1 MITYKMEELL
11 PIVAQL
17 SRKYTSAE
25 STSVSYE
32 KAQQLMEAVLYCI
45 QELEHT
51 HQNLPANPKMLSP
64 DEAYQLGLES
74 VMQKAKETQ
83 KKYNEMINIFC
94 DYGNENLRDT
104 VTKAVFGFFKFYD
117 PIFAPQNTIITMDY
131 PVLDFNQ
138 ELQGI
143 DAIAAYVEAIYTE
156 QLFLQKMPEEYV
168 CNVLQQFHPTY
179 QKQFF
184 NISSILLR
192 HILGDMMIEKRL
204 DVAAGQGDYQKLFD
218 LLQEKS
224 TKELQEELN
233 HCLEVFIWNRY
244 NCNEELENYLK
255 KDIPE
260 FSIQLKQVKEKEYL
274 KNVVV
279 L

>member
-51 HQNLPANPKMLSP
+51 QQNLPANPKMLSP

-156 QLFLQKMPEEYV
+156 QLFLQKMPEKYV
-168 CNVLQQFHPTY
+168 CNVLQQKEGTCESV
-179 QKQFF
+179 
-184 NISSILLR
+184 SS
-192 HILGDMMIEKRL
+192 K
-204 DVAAGQGDYQKLFD
+204 
-218 LLQEKS
+218 
-224 TKELQEELN
+224 
-233 HCLEVFIWNRY
+233 
-244 NCNEELENYLK
+244 
-255 KDIPE
+255 
-260 FSIQLKQVKEKEYL
+260 
-274 KNVVV
+274 
-279 L
+279 

>member
-45 QELEHT
+45 RELEQT
-51 HQNLPANPKMLSP
+51 QKNLPANQNIVSP
-64 DEAYQLGLES
+64 DEAYQLGLEA
-74 VMQKAKETQ
+74 VMHKAKETQ
-83 KKYNEMINIFC
+83 KKYNELINIFC

-117 PIFAPQNTIITMDY
+117 PVFAPQDTIITMDY
-131 PVLDFNQ
+131 PVLDFKQ

-156 QLFLQKMPEEYV
+156 QLFLQKMPKDYV
-168 CNVLQQFHPTY
+168 RNVLQQFHPNY

-184 NISSILLR
+184 NISSILIR
-192 HILGDMMIEKRL
+192 HVLGDMMIEKRMG
-204 DVAAGQGDYQKLFD
+204 VAAVQEDYQTLFD
-218 LLQEKS
+218 FLQKKS
-224 TKELQEELN
+224 IKELQNTLY
-233 HCLEVFIWNRY
+233 H
-244 NCNEELENYLK
+244 YLQTLIQSQYDGDEK
-255 KDIPE
+255 IEKYFQKEIPE
-260 FSIQLKQVKEKEYL
+260 FSIQLKQVQKKEYL
-274 KNVVV
+274 KHVVI